1 MRLHPPFALAF
12 ILLSASLARADH
24 GKGAVGGRTISPRT
38 LGPGEKEL
46 EVGMK
51 FQSSEPVSDQRILDE
66 TQKGHDLHSAD
77 WMMEYSLGVSYG
89 ISDRMAASIT
99 LPYSIT
105 SGFRAGEVNETP
117 PPNVLMTEADR
128 ISGLGDLVFLLKDE
142 VSLDPVE
149 VAVLAGVKMPT
160 GATHEESDDGEHLEP
175 DHQPG
180 SGSWDALIGVAVGKQ
195 VDDWMFSAS
204 AMARITTEGRH
215 EFKHGNTLVI
225 AARAEYQFSELGSF
239 PRFYAS
245 MELAADMARMD
256 STDGDR
262 NEDSG
267 GVILWISPGV
277 KMKVDSKITLG
288 LSVGL
293 PLYQGL
299 YGEQHEERF
308 EILFGATYAF

>member
-1 MRLHPPFALAF
+1 MGLKYQNSKP
-12 ILLSASLARADH
+12 LSD
-24 GKGAVGGRTISPRT
+24 
-38 LGPGEKEL
+38 EKIIEGT
-46 EVGMK
+46 EN
-51 FQSSEPVSDQRILDE
+51 
-66 TQKGHDLHSAD
+66 GHDVHRSD
-77 WMMEYSLGVSYG
+77 WTMEYSLGVSYG
-89 ISDRMAASIT
+89 VSDRMAASLI

-105 SGFRAGEVNETP
+105 SGFRGGEENPAP
-117 PPNVLMTEADR
+117 PPNVLFSDADR
-128 ISGLGDLVFLLKDE
+128 ISGLGDAVFLLKDE
-142 VSLDPVE
+142 LTLDPVE
-149 VAVLAGVKMPT
+149 VALLAGVKIPT
-160 GATHEESDDGEHLEP
+160 GATHEETDDGEHLEP

-180 SGSWDALIGVAVGKQ
+180 SGSWDALFGVSVGKQ

-225 AARAEYQFSELGSF
+225 AARAEYQISPLGTF

-245 MELAADMARMD
+245 MELAADLARMD

-267 GVILWISPGV
+267 GVILWLSPGV
-277 KMKVDSKITLG
+277 KMKVDGNTTLG
-288 LSVGL
+288 LSFGI